1 MAYRI
6 SGRVLIIEPTQTFQ
20 SKNGN
25 TYTKRDLIITVRKFD
40 QYTGQPVDDSDN
52 TPKFTFIG
60 DKCQRLDSIKVG
72 DIVTISFDIAGRK
85 YDKDGRTEYITD
97 FRPIAVDVMNQP
109 QVYSQPTPP
118 PTAQP
123 YVPQPPQSGFQPFSQ
138 PNQSPFPPMPQQ
150 GPQAGNMDAKQG
162 DDLPF

>member
-6 SGRVLIIEPTQTFQ
+6 TGTVLETGAAQTFN
-20 SKNGN
+20 SKNG
-25 TYTKRDLIITVRKFD
+25 TLYTKRDLVITVRKFD
-40 QYTGQPVDDSDN
+40 QYTGQSADEVGN
-52 TPKFTFIG
+52 TPKFTFMG
-60 DKCQRLDSIKVG
+60 DKCQRLDGINVG
-72 DIVTISFDIAGRK
+72 DIVTIHFDIVGRK
-85 YDKDGRTEYITD
+85 YEKDGRTEYITD

-109 QVYSQPTPP
+109 QAYSQPTPP

-123 YVPQPPQSGFQPFSQ
+123 FGSQPPQNGFQPFSQ

-150 GPQAGNMDAKQG
+150 APQADNTGQKK